1 LGCGRRDYKERGRLS
16 AMDDV
21 GFVELVLN
29 AEWYIWWERREK
41 VHGENNSFDKELYD
55 SPEEPKAKQIVG

>member
-41 VHGENNSFDKELYD
+41 VHGENTPPSQFIRLTCIPR
-55 SPEEPKAKQIVG
+55 SLF